1 MRISKTTITNFRG
14 VKSASLVFPD
24 HSILVGDNNVG
35 KTTILEA
42 IDLAMGPDRLNR
54 FPAIDEHDFYR
65 SMYLK
70 PQGEDENQPEIRVEV
85 ILTNLSI
92 EHKTRFGD
100 YVEWWDKNTG
110 TLYSEPNP
118 EGVDEASITTC
129 VRIIFIGV
137 YDEDEDDF
145 QAQTY
150 YGRTLEEFVTP
161 KIFGKKDKQLC
172 GFLYLRTLRTGSRA
186 ISLERG
192 SLLDI
197 ILRLQDTR
205 PQMWENT
212 LSHLANYDVAGDPET
227 GVTNILETLNNA
239 IKKYM
244 PKEWGEQPHLKITN
258 LTREQLRKVVTSFV
272 STSDGHSAP
281 FYRQG
286 TGTINMLVLAL
297 LSQIAAE
304 KQNVIF
310 AMEEPEIAVPPYAQK
325 RIVDELR
332 LLSAQSIFTSHS
344 PYVLEEFEIDETLV
358 LARDNDGNLTQ
369 STVALPKS
377 VKLKRYRQEFRTRF
391 CEGLLARRILVAE
404 GATEASAIPAA
415 ARRLAELCPD
425 KYSSIEALGICVI
438 DAGSDSAIA
447 PISNMYKALNK
458 DIYGLCDKQSDE
470 QRKAIESS
478 VIKLYEHNEK
488 GFEMLVLNNTNDK
501 ALAAFA
507 GSIEWPQSIL
517 DKGADPISDLK
528 NALFLFFK
536 DAKGVGLIA
545 DYLASCGEADIPEW
559 IRKTCIDLKELCSTS
574 MRPAPVVEETEVSFL

>member
-1 MRISKTTITNFRG
+1 MKISKTTITNFRG
-14 VKSASLVFPD
+14 IKSACLVFPD

-65 SMYLK
+65 GNYLK
-70 PQGEDENQPEIRVEV
+70 LQGEDEKQPEIRVEV
-85 ILTNLSI
+85 ILSDLSI
-92 EHKTRFGD
+92 EHRTRFGD
-100 YVEWWDKNTG
+100 YVEWWDKSTG
-110 TLYSEPNP
+110 SLYTEPNP
-118 EGVDEASITTC
+118 EGVDDASITAC
-129 VRIIFIGV
+129 IRITFVGF
-137 YDEDEDDF
+137 YDEEEDDF

-150 YGRTLEEFVTP
+150 YGRTLDESTTP
-161 KIFGKKDKQLC
+161 KVFGKKDKQIC

-212 LSHLANYDVAGDPET
+212 LSHLANFDVAGDPET
-227 GVTNILETLNNA
+227 GVTNILKTLNKA

-297 LSQIAAE
+297 LSQIAVE

-344 PYVLEEFEIDETLV
+344 PYVLEEFEIEETLV
-358 LARDNDGNLTQ
+358 LARDNGGNLTQ
-369 STVALPKS
+369 SKVNLPNS

-391 CEGLLARRILVAE
+391 CEGLLARRILVVE

-415 ARRLAELCPD
+415 ARRLAELSPD
-425 KYSSIEALGICVI
+425 KYSSVEALGICVI
-438 DAGSDSAIA
+438 DAGSDSSIA

-458 DIYGLCDKQSDE
+458 ETYGLCDKQGDE
-470 QRKAIESS
+470 QRTKIESS
-478 VIKLYEHNEK
+478 VIKLFEHEEK
-488 GFEMLVLNNTNDK
+488 GFEMLVLNNTNEQALKSFSDK
-501 ALAAFA
+501 
-507 GSIEWPQSIL
+507 IEWPQSIL
-517 DKGADPISDLK
+517 DKGAAPENDLK
-528 NALFLFFK
+528 DAIFTYFK

-545 DYLASCGEADIPEW
+545 DYLASCSEADIPEW
-559 IRKTCIDLKELCSTS
+559 IRNTCIDLKELCSNSPPT
-574 MRPAPVVEETEVSFL
+574 PPVAEDTEVSFM